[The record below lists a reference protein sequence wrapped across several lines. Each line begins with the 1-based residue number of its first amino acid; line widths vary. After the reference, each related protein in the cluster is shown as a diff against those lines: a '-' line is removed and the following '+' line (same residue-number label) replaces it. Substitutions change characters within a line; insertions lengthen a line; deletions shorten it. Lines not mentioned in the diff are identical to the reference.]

1 SDYLHAI
8 ADVTTRWNS
17 SYLAWQRLLRL
28 KNYIHM
34 LVNLL
39 STKSDPDSKRDYKKL
54 RQIMLEEDEWDV
66 IKDLIPVLKPF
77 AEATDYLGSNKYCT
91 YSMIVPTLLVIIKRL
106 TPLIENGE
114 KNASEIS
121 FKNQEHV

>member
-1 SDYLHAI
+1 
-8 ADVTTRWNS
+8 
-17 SYLAWQRLLRL
+17 
-28 KNYIHM
+28 M

-77 AEATDYLGSNKYCT
+77 AETTDYLGGNKYLH
-91 YSMIVPTLLVIIKRL
+91 IV
-106 TPLIENGE
+106 
-114 KNASEIS
+114 
-121 FKNQEHV
+121 

>member
-1 SDYLHAI
+1 
-8 ADVTTRWNS
+8 
-17 SYLAWQRLLRL
+17 
-28 KNYIHM
+28 M

-77 AEATDYLGSNKYCT
+77 AKATDYLGGNKYCT
-91 YSMIVPTLLVIIKRL
+91 YSMMVPTLLVIIKQL
-106 TPLIENGE
+106 KLLIENVE
-114 KNASEIS
+114 KNAKEIS
-121 FKNQEHV
+121 FKKHEHVLDD